1 MAILVMILG
10 ESGTGKSASLRNFKK
25 EDLAVVNVIG
35 KPLPFRS
42 KGFESINSDDY
53 GEIRNFLKKTT
64 KQSIVID
71 DAQYLMANEYM
82 RRAKETGYQKF
93 TDIGQNFWSLMNYC
107 RQLPDD
113 VIVYF
118 LQHTETS
125 ADGSTTKAKTIGKML
140 DEKISL
146 EGMCTIVLR
155 TSVEDGVYSF
165 TTHNSGQ
172 DTVKSPVGMFEPD
185 LIPNDL
191 KIVDGH
197 IREYYGMETTT
208 ETIPEPPQAPQAED
222 QIMAPDGKYFDINA
236 SDNGIVDDENPLDSL
251 TEYGRIKRVMNQKGI
266 TDEELKALVEEKG
279 IYSKE
284 TRISDYDPDFITY
297 LIDNIDKVYKAIVV
311 KRDPLGDMEV

>member
-1 MAILVMILG
+1 MILG
-10 ESGTGKSASLRNFKK
+10 ESGTGKSSSLRKFTKD
-25 EDLAVVNVIG
+25 DLAVVNVIG

-42 KGFESINSDDY
+42 KGFETINSDDY
-53 GEIRNFLKKTT
+53 GQIRNFLKKTDR
-64 KQSIVID
+64 KSIVID

-93 TDIGQNFWSLMNYC
+93 TDIGQNFWNLMNYC

-125 ADGSTTKAKTIGKML
+125 TDGSTTKAKTIGKML

-155 TSVEDGVYSF
+155 TNVTEGVYSF
-165 TTHNSGQ
+165 STQNSGQ
-172 DTVKSPVGMFEPD
+172 DTVKSPVGMFESD

-191 KIVDGH
+191 KYVDQK

-208 ETIPEPPQAPQAED
+208 EPDPEPTQEPKAED
-222 QIMAPDGKYFDINA
+222 PVMAPDGPYFDITA
-236 SDNGIVDDENPLDSL
+236 PDNGIVDDDNPLDGT
-251 TEYGRIKRVMNQKGI
+251 TEYGRIKKVLNQKQI
-266 TDEELKALVEEKG
+266 TDEELKALVADKG
-279 IYSKE
+279 IYNKD

-297 LIDNIDKVYKAIVV
+297 LIDNIDKIYRAIVA
-311 KRDPLGDMEV
+311 KRDPLGDMED

>member
-10 ESGTGKSASLRNFKK
+10 ESGTGKSASLRNFNK

-42 KGFESINSDDY
+42 KGFETINSDDY
-53 GEIRNFLKKTT
+53 TKIRNFIKLTDKKT
-64 KQSIVID
+64 IVID

-93 TDIGQNFWSLMNYC
+93 TDIGQNFWNLMNYC

-197 IREYYGMETTT
+197 IREYYGITT
-208 ETIPEPPQAPQAED
+208 ETDPQPPQTPQAED
-222 QIMAPDGKYFDINA
+222 QVMAPDGKYFDINA
-236 SDNGIVDDENPLDSL
+236 SDNGIVDDDNPLDSL
-251 TEYGRIKRVMNQKGI
+251 TDYGRIKRVLNQKGI

-297 LIDNIDKVYKAIVV
+297 LIDNIDKIYKAIVV
-311 KRDPLGDMEV
+311 KRDPLGDMED

>member
-1 MAILVMILG
+1 MILG
-10 ESGTGKSASLRNFKK
+10 ESGTGKSSSLRKFTAD
-25 EDLAVVNVIG
+25 DLAVVNVIG

-42 KGFESINSDDY
+42 KGFQTINSDDY
-53 GEIRNFLKKTT
+53 GEIRNFLKKTD
-64 KQSIVID
+64 KHSIVID

-93 TDIGQNFWSLMNYC
+93 TDIGQAFWSLMNYC

-155 TSVEDGVYSF
+155 TDVEDGTYSF
-165 TTHNSGQ
+165 RTQNSGQ
-172 DTVKSPVGMFEPD
+172 DTVKSPVGMFESD

-191 KIVDGH
+191 KYVDQK

-208 ETIPEPPQAPQAED
+208 ETAPEPPTPPSAED
-222 QIMAPDGKYFDINA
+222 QVMAPDGKYFDINA
-236 SDNGIVDDENPLDSL
+236 SDNGIVDDDNPLDSL
-251 TEYGRIKRVMNQKGI
+251 TEYGRIKRVLNQKGI
-266 TDEELKALVEEKG
+266 TDDELKALVEEKG

-297 LIDNIDKVYKAIVV
+297 LIDNIDKIYKAIVV
-311 KRDPLGDMEV
+311 KRDPLGDMED